1 MVTLFIVLLVVAI
14 VLLVLILVA
23 PAQLTQRAIN
33 IIFAL
38 LFILILLNGTGLIHL
53 K

>member
-1 MVTLFIVLLVVAI
+1 MSILFIVLLVVAV
-14 VLLVLILVA
+14 VLLVLILVS
-23 PAQLTQRAIN
+23 PATLTQRAIN

-38 LFILILLNGTGLIHL
+38 LFILILLNGTGLIHV